1 MSEYTTYLILAIAA
15 SLLLNIFLIWYAAKA
30 GSKLMVVASNIDEK
44 MSTLEEFENHLETIY
59 QMETYYGDETIH
71 SILLHARGIVD
82 FLSSFESIYEL
93 SAEELPE
100 ETGEEEEWEKKNDRQ
115 KGEGTDSGAKKEKK
129 KAPKKTVF
137 YSGT

>member
-1 MSEYTTYLILAIAA
+1 
-15 SLLLNIFLIWYAAKA
+15 
-30 GSKLMVVASNIDEK
+30 MVVASNIDEI

>member
-30 GSKLMVVASNIDEK
+30 GSKLMVVASNIDEI